1 MTIDPLGAP
10 APRTA
15 SSGTPLRP
23 ASTSPASLGG
33 GFQSVLDDVHATP
46 DVDES
51 STDPTLLPLGKL
63 MELLTILLILGL
75 EVPRWML
82 VQLRAHGL
90 AAFADSLEA
99 RNVQLRNERLEE
111 RDEQRRRE
119 RLAAQRAS

>member
-10 APRTA
+10 APIDA
-15 SSGTPLRP
+15 PAGMPSRP
-23 ASTSPASLGG
+23 APTSSAPLDG
-33 GFQSVLDDVHATP
+33 GFLTVLEDVRATP
-46 DVDES
+46 EVDAP
-51 STDPTLLPLGKL
+51 STDPTLLPLAKL
-63 MELLTILLILGL
+63 MELLTILLVLGL

-111 RDEQRRRE
+111 RDEERRRE

>member
-1 MTIDPLGAP
+1 MTIDPPGAL

-23 ASTSPASLGG
+23 ASTSPASLDG
-33 GFQSVLDDVHATP
+33 GFQAVLNDVHATP
-46 DVDES
+46 EVDKPS
-51 STDPTLLPLGKL
+51 SDPTLLPLGKL

-99 RNVQLRNERLEE
+99 RNVQIRNERLEE
-111 RDEQRRRE
+111 RDEQLRRE
-119 RLAAQRAS
+119 LLAAQRAS